1 MKTWTVKTVV
11 SPDHKVAFK
20 VPEDIPEGPVE
31 IVVVV
36 QPVAEGIPLVDNV
49 KDLPMQNQDQ
59 KPKILDQG
67 RSMMRLHHYS
77 IHTERTYIVWIKRY
91 IAFAGMIV

>member
-11 SPDHKVAFK
+11 GPNHQVAFM

-36 QPVAEGIPLVDNV
+36 QPVTEGISLKNRGWTEP
-49 KDLPMQNQDQ
+49 QAAET
-59 KPKILDQG
+59 
-67 RSMMRLHHYS
+67 RARLES
-77 IHTERTYIVWIKRY
+77 FEEDWD
-91 IAFAGMIV
+91 APGMDGYDAL

>member
-11 SPDHKVAFK
+11 GPNHQVAFM

-36 QPVAEGIPLVDNV
+36 QPVTEGISLKNRGWTEPQAVET
-49 KDLPMQNQDQ
+49 
-59 KPKILDQG
+59 
-67 RSMMRLHHYS
+67 RARLKS
-77 IHTERTYIVWIKRY
+77 FEEDWD
-91 IAFAGMIV
+91 APGMDGYDAL